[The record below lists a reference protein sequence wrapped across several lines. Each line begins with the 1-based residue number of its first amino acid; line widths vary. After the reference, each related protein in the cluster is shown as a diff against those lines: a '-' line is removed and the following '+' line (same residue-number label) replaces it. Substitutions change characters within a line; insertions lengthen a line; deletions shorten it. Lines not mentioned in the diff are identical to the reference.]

1 MSTVFDRWNSIS
13 LRTKITGVTV
23 LVLTFGLL
31 VAGLGTML
39 LFKPVLISL
48 FDQQLES
55 IAAQP
60 DSINA
65 ILPGQADTST
75 GPVLGQGTTASYYVV
90 LYGADG
96 VPMAENWSSVSDEKK
111 PAVPSTLSLEEG
123 AACANQGP
131 GWLPSRDG
139 TGSFRSVC
147 AVVQLTGTTPTYG
160 TAIIAI
166 STAPLDNTLT
176 SYLSIFFSFG
186 VIVVIIGAFL
196 TRALVTTTFR
206 PLREV
211 ERTAAEIADGDFSQR
226 LGGATPNTEV
236 GRLNRSLNTML
247 NRIDRAFKDRARTIE
262 QMRRFVG
269 DASHELRT
277 PLVSVR
283 GYAELYRMGALQSPD
298 EIAQAME
305 RIEKEAVRM
314 GLLVEDLLELA
325 RLDETKPLNLA
336 VVDLV
341 PLAHDAALDANAG
354 NPDRTVSVTLA
365 LPPLPPPPP
374 GLSTAG
380 EEGQGSQGQGAQG
393 QGSQAHSDEEQA
405 STGTRQVAARN
416 GRVPSA
422 ARGQGTA
429 KSPNPAKNPNSAK
442 NQSATGPIGFAGS
455 ALARLRRRQRRSD
468 PDLETAPLELSEI
481 PEPPTVRALVM
492 AEENKLRQVLANL
505 IANAVRYTPQGSP
518 IEIGVAVEPD
528 REAAVLSVIDH
539 GEGIPPQ
546 IREKIF
552 QRFWRADTSR
562 TRETGGSGLG
572 LAIVASIVDAHR
584 GTVDVVETPGGGA
597 TFRVSLPLVRSPHA
611 PQPDEPAVD
620 EQDAG

>member
-1 MSTVFDRWNSIS
+1 MIDKWNSIS

-39 LFKPVLISL
+39 LFKPVLINL
-48 FDQQLES
+48 FDQQLEA
-55 IAAQP
+55 IASQP

-65 ILPGQADTST
+65 ILPSDAKKSN
-75 GPVLGQGTTASYYVV
+75 GPVIGQNNTASFYVV

-96 VPMAENWSSVSDEKK
+96 AQLDENWKTVPAGKK
-111 PAVPSTLSLEEG
+111 PAVPSRMSLNEG
-123 AACANQGP
+123 AACANQSA
-131 GWLPSRDG
+131 GWLQSRDG
-139 TGSFRSVC
+139 LSSFRSVC
-147 AVVQLTGTTPTYG
+147 TVVQLQGAAPTYG
-160 TAIIAI
+160 TAIIAV
-166 STAPLDNTLT
+166 STSPLDITLA

-247 NRIDRAFKDRARTIE
+247 NRIDQAFKDRARTID

-283 GYAELYRMGALQSPD
+283 GYAELYRMGALQSP
-298 EIAQAME
+298 EEVAQAMD

-325 RLDETKPLNLA
+325 RLDETKPLTLA
-336 VVDLV
+336 EVDLV

-354 NPDRTVSVTLA
+354 NPDRTVSVVLS

-374 GLSTAG
+374 GPSVQERAAEPEPEDAAG
-380 EEGQGSQGQGAQG
+380 
-393 QGSQAHSDEEQA
+393 EQA
-405 STGTRQVAARN
+405 SMGTRTTTGRQPRN
-416 GRVPSA
+416 ANTP
-422 ARGQGTA
+422 
-429 KSPNPAKNPNSAK
+429 KNPNS
-442 NQSATGPIGFAGS
+442 TGPIGFAG
-455 ALARLRRRQRRSD
+455 ATLARLRRRPRRSE
-468 PDLETAPLELSEI
+468 PGLETVPLELADI

-492 AEENKLRQVLANL
+492 AEENKLRQVIANL
-505 IANAVRYTPQGSP
+505 IGNAVRYTPAGSP
-518 IEIGVAVEPD
+518 LEIGVSVAPE
-528 REAAVLSVIDH
+528 REVAVLSVIDH
-539 GEGIPPQ
+539 GEGVPPQ

-572 LAIVASIVDAHR
+572 LAIVASIVSAHH

-597 TFRVSLPLVRSPHA
+597 TFRVTLPLADSPNA
-611 PQPDEPAVD
+611 PQPAERA
-620 EQDAG
+620 

>member
-1 MSTVFDRWNSIS
+1 MIDHWNSIS

-39 LFKPVLISL
+39 LFKPVLINL
-48 FDQQLES
+48 FDQQLEA
-55 IAAQP
+55 IASQP

-65 ILPGQADTST
+65 ILPSDAKKSN
-75 GPVLGQGTTASYYVV
+75 GPVIGQNNTASFYVV

-96 VPMAENWSSVSDEKK
+96 TPLDENWKTVPDGKK
-111 PAVPSTLSLEEG
+111 PAVPSRMSLNEG
-123 AACANQGP
+123 AACANQGA
-131 GWLPSRDG
+131 GWLQSRDG
-139 TGSFRSVC
+139 LSAFRSVC
-147 AVVQLTGTTPTYG
+147 TVVQLEGAAPTYG
-160 TAIIAI
+160 TAIIAV
-166 STAPLDNTLT
+166 STSPLDITLA

-247 NRIDRAFKDRARTIE
+247 NRIDQAFKDRARSIE

-283 GYAELYRMGALQSPD
+283 GYAELYRMGALQSP
-298 EIAQAME
+298 EEVAQAME

-325 RLDETKPLNLA
+325 RLDETKPLTLA

-354 NPDRTVSVTLA
+354 NPDRTVSVVLS

-374 GLSTAG
+374 GPSLPEPLG
-380 EEGQGSQGQGAQG
+380 EYETETSGV
-393 QGSQAHSDEEQA
+393 EQA
-405 STGTRQVAARN
+405 STGQRTASGRQPRN
-416 GRVPSA
+416 ANAPRNTNAP
-422 ARGQGTA
+422 R
-429 KSPNPAKNPNSAK
+429 SPNT
-442 NQSATGPIGFAGS
+442 TGPIGFAG
-455 ALARLRRRQRRSD
+455 ATLARLRRRPRRSE
-468 PDLETAPLELSEI
+468 PGLETVPLELGDI

-492 AEENKLRQVLANL
+492 AEENKLRQVIANL
-505 IANAVRYTPQGSP
+505 IGNAVRYTPAGSP
-518 IEIGVAVEPD
+518 LEIGVSVDPQHA
-528 REAAVLSVIDH
+528 AAVLSVIDH

-572 LAIVASIVDAHR
+572 LAIVASIVSAHH
-584 GTVDVVETPGGGA
+584 GAVDVVETPGGGA
-597 TFRVSLPLVRSPHA
+597 TFRVTLPLADSTKA
-611 PQPDEPAVD
+611 PKPLESA
-620 EQDAG
+620 

>member
-1 MSTVFDRWNSIS
+1 MLNTWNAIS

-39 LFKPVLISL
+39 LFKPVLIDL
-48 FDQQLES
+48 FDQQLKS

-60 DSINA
+60 SSINA
-65 ILPGQADTST
+65 ILPTETKDGS
-75 GPVLGQGTTASYYVV
+75 GPVLGEDNTASFYVA
-90 LYGADG
+90 LYGSDG
-96 VPMAENWSSVSDEKK
+96 RLVQQNWSTVSGGKK
-111 PAVPSTLSLEEG
+111 PDVPKTLTLEQG
-123 AACANQGP
+123 AACANEGP
-131 GWLPSRDG
+131 GWLQSRDG
-139 TGSFRSVC
+139 SGSFRSVC
-147 AVVQLTGTTPTYG
+147 AVVQLDATTPTYG
-160 TAIIAI
+160 TVIIAI
-166 STAPLDNTLT
+166 STAQLDAALA

-283 GYAELYRMGALQSPD
+283 GYAELYRMGALQTPD
-298 EIAQAME
+298 EVAQAMD

-325 RLDETKPLNLA
+325 RLDETKPLA
-336 VVDLV
+336 VAEVDLV

-354 NPDRTVSVTLA
+354 NPDRTVSVRLS

-374 GLSTAG
+374 G
-380 EEGQGSQGQGAQG
+380 
-393 QGSQAHSDEEQA
+393 
-405 STGTRQVAARN
+405 
-416 GRVPSA
+416 PSA
-422 ARGQGTA
+422 DYLLEADFDDELDQPPSGARQAAASRQQRTT
-429 KSPNPAKNPNSAK
+429 NS
-442 NQSATGPIGFAGS
+442 TGPIGFAG
-455 ALARLRRRQRRSD
+455 ATLARLRRRPRRTD
-468 PDLETAPLELSEI
+468 PGVETAPLSLADI
-481 PEPPTVRALVM
+481 PEPPTVRPIVM
-492 AEENKLRQVLANL
+492 AEENKLRQVIANL
-505 IANAVRYTPQGSP
+505 IGNAVRYTPEGSP
-518 IEIGVAVEPD
+518 IEIGVTVDQD
-528 REAAVLSVIDH
+528 RQVAELSVIDH

-572 LAIVASIVDAHR
+572 LAIVASIVDAHH
-584 GTVDVVETPGGGA
+584 GTVDVIETPGGGA
-597 TFRVSLPLVRSPHA
+597 TFRVTLPLADSPSA
-611 PQPDEPAVD
+611 PKPIEPA
-620 EQDAG
+620 

>member
-1 MSTVFDRWNSIS
+1 MAPVIDRWNAIS

-39 LFKPVLISL
+39 LFRPVLIGL
-48 FDQQLES
+48 FDQQLEA

-60 DSINA
+60 KGINA
-65 ILPGQADTST
+65 ILPGQTST
-75 GPVLGQGTTASYYVV
+75 TGGPILGQGSTASFYVV

-96 VPMAENWSSVSDEKK
+96 APLAENWSSVPDDRK
-111 PAVPSTLSLEEG
+111 PAVPGSLSLEQG
-123 AACANQGP
+123 ASCANQGP
-131 GWLPSRDG
+131 GWLQSRDG
-139 TGSFRSVC
+139 TISFRSIC
-147 AVVQLTGTTPTYG
+147 AVVQLQGDTPTYG
-160 TAIIAI
+160 TAIIAL
-166 STAPLDNTLT
+166 STAPLDNTLAA
-176 SYLSIFFSFG
+176 YLSIFFSFG
-186 VIVVIIGAFL
+186 VIVVVIGAFL

-206 PLREV
+206 PLRAV

-247 NRIDRAFKDRARTIE
+247 NRIDQAFKDRARTID

-283 GYAELYRMGALQSPD
+283 GYAELYRMGALQSPE
-298 EIAQAME
+298 EIGQAME

-325 RLDETKPLNLA
+325 RLDETKPLVLS

-341 PLAHDAALDANAG
+341 PLAHDAALDANAA
-354 NPDRTVSVTLA
+354 NPDRTVAVELS

-374 GLSTAG
+374 GPSA
-380 EEGQGSQGQGAQG
+380 EDAVQEAP
-393 QGSQAHSDEEQA
+393 HDVEEQA
-405 STGTRQVAARN
+405 STRGQN
-416 GRVPSA
+416 GRS
-422 ARGQGTA
+422 R
-429 KSPNPAKNPNSAK
+429 NSG
-442 NQSATGPIGFAGS
+442 ATGPIGFAG
-455 ALARLRRRQRRSD
+455 ATLARLRRRPRKSD
-468 PDLETAPLELSEI
+468 TIGLQTAPLDLADI
-481 PEPPTVRALVM
+481 PEPPTVRPLVM
-492 AEENKLRQVLANL
+492 AEENKLRQVITNL
-505 IANAVRYTPQGSP
+505 IGNAVRYTPTGSP
-518 IEIGVAVEPD
+518 LEIGVTVEPG
-528 REAAVLSVIDH
+528 REVAVLSVIDH
-539 GEGIPPQ
+539 GEGVPPQ

-572 LAIVASIVDAHR
+572 LAIVASIVHAHH

-597 TFRVSLPLVRSPHA
+597 TFRVTLPLAESPHA
-611 PQPDEPAVD
+611 PKPGAKS
-620 EQDAG
+620 